1 MIGQQVSKSHRHL
14 VNLRHFVAGG
24 KFIRKQHDHMQQN
37 MFTQKCE
44 YYNTMKNTY
53 NSTQECSNKVST
65 TATLLLQHFSPSLAG
80 EVSVLWYRFGA
91 ELVVVLSEKSFGLVM
106 RRVQIWIGTRR
117 HIISL
122 HATCNTAAGHGSNC

>member
-44 YYNTMKNTY
+44 YYNTMKNTC
-53 NSTQECSNKVST
+53 NSTRMQ
-65 TATLLLQHFSPSLAG
+65 Q
-80 EVSVLWYRFGA
+80 
-91 ELVVVLSEKSFGLVM
+91 
-106 RRVQIWIGTRR
+106 
-117 HIISL
+117 
-122 HATCNTAAGHGSNC
+122 